1 MWIFPGAD
9 FNIIESGYSN
19 IDPLFIVAP
28 WVFLFLI
35 PAVTMKMFAEEQK
48 SGTIE
53 ILLTQPLT
61 DLQIVLAKYF
71 SAVLLVII
79 ALVPTLVY
87 YITVY
92 MLANPAGNIDT
103 AGIIGSYIGLIFL
116 CSGFASIGVFASA
129 LSNNQIVS
137 FILAVILSFFF
148 YSGFEFLGSIITQ
161 PTISN
166 LLAQLGISSHY
177 GSMSRGVID
186 SRDVIYFISL
196 TLFFVFFTRFIL
208 EKRKW

>member
-1 MWIFPGAD
+1 
-9 FNIIESGYSN
+9 
-19 IDPLFIVAP
+19 
-28 WVFLFLI
+28 
-35 PAVTMKMFAEEQK
+35 MKMFAEEQK

-103 AGIIGSYIGLIFL
+103 AGIIGY
-116 CSGFASIGVFASA
+116 
-129 LSNNQIVS
+129 
-137 FILAVILSFFF
+137 
-148 YSGFEFLGSIITQ
+148 
-161 PTISN
+161 
-166 LLAQLGISSHY
+166 LLN
-177 GSMSRGVID
+177 
-186 SRDVIYFISL
+186 
-196 TLFFVFFTRFIL
+196 
-208 EKRKW
+208 